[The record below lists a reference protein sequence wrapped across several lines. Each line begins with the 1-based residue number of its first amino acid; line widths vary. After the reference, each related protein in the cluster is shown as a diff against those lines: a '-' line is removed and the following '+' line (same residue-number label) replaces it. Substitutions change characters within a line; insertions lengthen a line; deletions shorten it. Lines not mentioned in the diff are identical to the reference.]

1 MKGIVD
7 GALIGCVAIY
17 IFYDVVGLSSGTL
30 FNIYSAAVVVMKL
43 ISIARS

>member
-17 IFYDVVGLSSGTL
+17 IFYDVAGGSAGML
-30 FNIYSAAVVVMKL
+30 FSTYSAAVIIMKL
-43 ISIARS
+43 ISLARS